1 MTTRW
6 GEGRGAWGILRARG
20 EAAQLGQ
27 VGATRRHGTDP
38 VGRWPRACGK
48 EGEWGSSSLQSE
60 SGGGAGEGTT
70 LRGATAPAWCVPL
83 RRVRGAPWVGSGAHS
98 CGGFCFACISS
109 CHLRLL
115 LWWGGENRRGSVEPS
130 RRCCL
135 APHAARASQSR
146 RLPTYHVCEDKQKK
160 KKRKQGRSV
169 ITQKP
174 YIQYR
179 CVATCPTGPF
189 PIQPS
194 YSVHTTSTRSLVPW
208 KPDRNADVGT
218 HPPPYGPP
226 SPVPY
231 HRSGM

>member
-1 MTTRW
+1 MLFRS
-6 GEGRGAWGILRARG
+6 
-20 EAAQLGQ
+20 AAQLGQ

-160 KKRKQGRSV
+160 KKAKTRAQRDNPKTLHTISMRS
-169 ITQKP
+169 
-174 YIQYR
+174 
-179 CVATCPTGPF
+179 
-189 PIQPS
+189 
-194 YSVHTTSTRSLVPW
+194 H
-208 KPDRNADVGT
+208 
-218 HPPPYGPP
+218 
-226 SPVPY
+226 VPY
-231 HRSGM
+231 RPIPNTTLLQCTYNVNA